1 MEKVIITQDQANAI
15 EGIRNHHR
23 YELERFKKNP
33 SRFAGWLLPI
43 KEMDVLD
50 IEKAFRGDYEVEP
63 EYKVGDW
70 VVNKNLAN
78 IGKIKNIELLKSG
91 EEYFR
96 GFWSNGSPMHCLKG
110 NLKRHATPEE
120 IEQGKERRWWAE
132 QGRKPWSLRM
142 YDCLISKNK
151 VKPVVVIGINTNF
164 FRGETTIELNDG
176 TEILKEDLKKSFD
189 VLYFVKDRKDLKE

>member
-1 MEKVIITQDQANAI
+1 MERVRVTQEQADAV

-110 NLKRHATPEE
+110 NLKRHAIPEE
-120 IEQGKERRWWAE
+120 IAEEKERRWWE
-132 QGRKPWSLRM
+132 RQGRKFREIREGDIVEIYHHVEEVNRVKNAGKDIYVANFIHAFRPEKINVV
-142 YDCLISKNK
+142 CLA
-151 VKPVVVIGINTNF
+151 
-164 FRGETTIELNDG
+164 E
-176 TEILKEDLKKSFD
+176 
-189 VLYFVKDRKDLKE
+189 DRKDV